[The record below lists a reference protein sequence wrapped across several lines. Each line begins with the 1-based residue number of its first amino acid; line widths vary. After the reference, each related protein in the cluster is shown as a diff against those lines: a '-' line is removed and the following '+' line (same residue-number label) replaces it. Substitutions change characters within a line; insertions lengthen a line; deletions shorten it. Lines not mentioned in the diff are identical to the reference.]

1 MDKLVVSGLDAE
13 TLEAAQKAY
22 EKVDPD
28 NLKVSKDKEDAPV
41 VEEKQDTGE
50 EKVVDEKKD
59 EQSKVDDKETVQD
72 KKEKSKTDEDIV
84 DADDK
89 DLTDTEIVRKKEI
102 LEFQKSEEKRVLEA
116 DDSKLSPEDLEFK
129 KEILKSKEDK
139 AKSVSPEVEFEEEVK
154 SYAKEHN
161 LTEDEVSAEI
171 EASKSVLN
179 KYKGNA
185 LKVARANLHLQKTY
199 SKTANELKELR
210 ELVDAPKEVPSSHVR
225 SMIESG
231 NLVIKG
237 ERLTKDRI
245 VSLYRA
251 DNPKVSEMLDDDAVL
266 ELASQRIADV
276 NNGNI
281 NSTKVDVSEKAKSKR
296 VELISKLSTRGKKYL
311 PEIKSIIDV
320 ISDRAIVNEGFNVAE
335 IENMVIGMKVSEIED
350 AAYQR
355 GLKEGKEKTRII
367 RIPVAGSSPSNVSK
381 TVGISE
387 EDRKLARRMF
397 GDMSEDEAI
406 TNFLKIKP
414 HM

>member
-1 MDKLVVSGLDAE
+1 MVSGLDAE

-50 EKVVDEKKD
+50 EEVVDEKVED
-59 EQSKVDDKETVQD
+59 KVDEEKEEKPDEDKE
-72 KKEKSKTDEDIV
+72 KKSRTDDEIV
-84 DADDK
+84 DIDDK
-89 DLTDTEIVRKKEI
+89 DLTETELKRKKEI
-102 LEFQKSEEKRVLEA
+102 VEFQASEEKRVLET
-116 DDSKLSPEDLEFK
+116 DDSKLSAEDLEFK
-129 KEILKSKEDK
+129 KEILKSKQEK
-139 AKSVSPEVEFEEEVK
+139 EEAVSPEKEFEEEVK
-154 SYAKEHN
+154 TYAKEHN
-161 LTEDEVSAEI
+161 MTDDEVLAEI
-171 EASKSVLN
+171 EASKGIVN

-199 SKTANELKELR
+199 SKTANELKELK
-210 ELVDAPKEVPSSHVR
+210 ELVEAPKEVPASHVK

-231 NLVIKG
+231 NLVIRG
-237 ERLTKDRI
+237 ERLTKSR
-245 VSLYRA
+245 VVELYRA

-266 ELASQRIADV
+266 ELAAQRIADV

-281 NSTKVDVSEKAKSKR
+281 NSSKIDIAEKAKSKR
-296 VELISKLSTRGKKYL
+296 SELISKITARGKKYL
-311 PEIKSIIDV
+311 PEIKSILDV
-320 ISDRAIVNEGFNVAE
+320 ISDRAVVNDNFNISE
-335 IENMVIGMKVSEIED
+335 IENMVLGTKVSEIEE

-355 GLKEGKEKTRII
+355 GLKEGKEKTRIV
-367 RIPVAGSSPSNVSK
+367 RIPVAGSSPSKVSK
-381 TVGISE
+381 GSTISE
-387 EDRKLARRMF
+387 EDRKLASRMF